1 MKLDDLWTEV
11 TRDST
16 VEPQNWSIDDLF
28 ARDMEV
34 SFDLEAD
41 ELPEGRPKIN
51 HSQGVVAKMEWE
63 DLGGHSFT
71 GIFSE
76 STT

>member
-11 TRDST
+11 TRDAT
-16 VEPQNWSIDDLF
+16 VEPQNWLIDDLF
-28 ARDMEV
+28 DRDMEV

-41 ELPEGRPKIN
+41 ELPIERFKVN

-63 DLGGHSFT
+63 NLGGHSFT
-71 GIFSE
+71 GIFAE
-76 STT
+76 NTT